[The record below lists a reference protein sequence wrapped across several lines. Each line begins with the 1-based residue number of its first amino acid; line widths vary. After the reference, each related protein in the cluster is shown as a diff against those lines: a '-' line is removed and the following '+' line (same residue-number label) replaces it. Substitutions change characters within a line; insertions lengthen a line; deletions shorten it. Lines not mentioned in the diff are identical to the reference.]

1 MGKNSYREVLA
12 RASSFLEQNQLEGHM
27 IEYVF
32 LQRKHWNKTD
42 YLLHMHEPIT
52 TEDQKQID
60 EDLAKLL
67 AHYPPQYLIG
77 SEAFL
82 DYRFKVTPDTLIPR
96 PETEELVEKCLKLT
110 QKQANQALKVVDVG
124 TGTGAIAIS
133 LKDKR
138 PTWQVCAVDLS
149 SAALEVAQ
157 ENAQQIGVALEFVLS
172 DCLDEVVGPIDV
184 LISNPPYISQ
194 DEYELMDV
202 SVREFE
208 PKMALFAENNGLAI
222 YQKLA
227 QQAQSKLAKDGK
239 IFLEIGFM
247 QGPAV
252 KELFQAAF
260 PKKQV
265 SIHKDL
271 FGNDRMIVVE

>member
-42 YLLHMHEPIT
+42 YLLHMHETIT
-52 TEDQKQID
+52 AEDQKQID
-60 EDLAKLL
+60 EDMAKLL

-149 SAALEVAQ
+149 SAALEVAK
-157 ENAQQIGVALEFVLS
+157 ENAQQIGVALEFILS

-184 LISNPPYISQ
+184 LISNPPYISK

-222 YQKLA
+222 YEKLA

-247 QGPAV
+247 QGLAV

>member
-52 TEDQKQID
+52 AEDQKQID
-60 EDLAKLL
+60 EDMAKLL

-77 SEAFL
+77 SEVFL

-96 PETEELVEKCLKLT
+96 PETEELVERCLKLT

-172 DCLDEVVGPIDV
+172 DCLDEVAGPIDV

-252 KELFQAAF
+252 KEIFQAAF

>member
-52 TEDQKQID
+52 AEDQKQID
-60 EDLAKLL
+60 EDMAKLL

-77 SEAFL
+77 SETFL

-96 PETEELVEKCLKLT
+96 PETEELVEKCLKLM
-110 QKQANQALKVVDVG
+110 QKQAHQALKVVDVG

-172 DCLDEVVGPIDV
+172 DCLDEVAGPIDV

-202 SVREFE
+202 SVRKFE

-222 YQKLA
+222 YQKVA
-227 QQAQSKLAKDGK
+227 KQAQSKLAKDGK

-265 SIHKDL
+265 SIHQDL

>member
-52 TEDQKQID
+52 AEDQKQID
-60 EDLAKLL
+60 EDMAKLL

-77 SEAFL
+77 NEVFL
-82 DYRFKVTPDTLIPR
+82 DYRLKVTPDTLIPR

-138 PTWQVCAVDLS
+138 PTWQVSAVDLS
-149 SAALEVAQ
+149 PAALEVAQ
-157 ENAQQIGVALEFVLS
+157 ENAQQIGVALEFILS

-184 LISNPPYISQ
+184 LISNPPYISK

-222 YQKLA
+222 YEKLA
-227 QQAQSKLAKDGK
+227 KQAQSKLAKDGK

-247 QGPAV
+247 QGSAV
-252 KELFQAAF
+252 KELFRAAF

-265 SIHKDL
+265 SIHQDL

>member
-42 YLLHMHEPIT
+42 YLLHMHETIT
-52 TEDQKQID
+52 AEDQKQID
-60 EDLAKLL
+60 EDMAKLL

-96 PETEELVEKCLKLT
+96 PETEELVEKCLKST
-110 QKQANQALKVVDVG
+110 QKQAHQALKVVDVG

-172 DCLDEVVGPIDV
+172 DCLDEVAGPIDV

-194 DEYELMDV
+194 DEYELMDI

-227 QQAQSKLAKDGK
+227 KQAQSKLAKDGK

-265 SIHKDL
+265 SIHQDL

>member
-12 RASSFLEQNQLEGHM
+12 RASSFLEQNQIEGHM

-42 YLLHMHEPIT
+42 YLLHMHETIT
-52 TEDQKQID
+52 AEDQKQID
-60 EDLAKLL
+60 EDMAKLL

-172 DCLDEVVGPIDV
+172 NCLDEVAGPIDI

-222 YQKLA
+222 YEKLA

>member
-42 YLLHMHEPIT
+42 YLLHMHETIT
-52 TEDQKQID
+52 AEDQKQID
-60 EDLAKLL
+60 EDMAKLL

-149 SAALEVAQ
+149 SAALEVAK
-157 ENAQQIGVALEFVLS
+157 ENAQQIGVALEFILS
-172 DCLDEVVGPIDV
+172 DCLDEVAGPIDV

-227 QQAQSKLAKDGK
+227 KQAQSKLAKDGK

-265 SIHKDL
+265 SIHQDL

>member
-1 MGKNSYREVLA
+1 MSKNSYREVLA

-52 TEDQKQID
+52 PEDQKQID
-60 EDLAKLL
+60 EDMAKLL

-77 SEAFL
+77 SEVFL

-138 PTWQVCAVDLS
+138 PAWQMTAVDLS
-149 SAALEVAQ
+149 ASALEVAK
-157 ENAQQIGVALEFVLS
+157 ENAQEIGVQVDFILS
-172 DCLDEVVGPIDV
+172 NCLDEVAGPIDV

-222 YQKLA
+222 YEKLA

-260 PKKQV
+260 PKKRV

-271 FGNDRMIVVE
+271 LGNDRMIVVE

>member
-52 TEDQKQID
+52 AEDQKQID
-60 EDLAKLL
+60 EDMAKLL

-157 ENAQQIGVALEFVLS
+157 ENAQQIGVALEFILS

-202 SVREFE
+202 SVRKFE

-265 SIHKDL
+265 SIHQDL

>member
-52 TEDQKQID
+52 AEDQKQID
-60 EDLAKLL
+60 EDMAKLL

-77 SEAFL
+77 SEVFL

-172 DCLDEVVGPIDV
+172 DCLDEVAGPIDV

-222 YQKLA
+222 YEKLA

-252 KELFQAAF
+252 KEIFQAAF

>member
-12 RASSFLEQNQLEGHM
+12 RASSFLAQNQLEGHM

-42 YLLHMHEPIT
+42 YLLHMHETIT
-52 TEDQKQID
+52 AEDQKQID
-60 EDLAKLL
+60 EDMAKLL

-138 PTWQVCAVDLS
+138 PTWQVSAVDLS
-149 SAALEVAQ
+149 SAALEVAK

-172 DCLDEVVGPIDV
+172 DCLDEVAGPIDI

-222 YQKLA
+222 YEKLA

-265 SIHKDL
+265 SIHQDL

>member
-42 YLLHMHEPIT
+42 YLLHMHETIT
-52 TEDQKQID
+52 AEDQKQID
-60 EDLAKLL
+60 EDMAKLL

-138 PTWQVCAVDLS
+138 PTWQVSAVDLS

-172 DCLDEVVGPIDV
+172 DCLDEVAGPIDV

-194 DEYELMDV
+194 AEYELMDV

-227 QQAQSKLAKDGK
+227 KQAQSKLAKDGK

-252 KELFQAAF
+252 KEIFQAAF

-265 SIHKDL
+265 SIHQDL

>member
-52 TEDQKQID
+52 AEDQKQID
-60 EDLAKLL
+60 EDMAKLL

-77 SEAFL
+77 SEEFL
-82 DYRFKVTPDTLIPR
+82 DYRLKVTPDTLIPR

-172 DCLDEVVGPIDV
+172 DCLDEVAGPIDV
-184 LISNPPYISQ
+184 LISNPPYISK

-227 QQAQSKLAKDGK
+227 KQAQSKLAKDGK

-265 SIHKDL
+265 SIHQDL

>member
-52 TEDQKQID
+52 PEDQKQID

-67 AHYPPQYLIG
+67 YHYPPQYLIG

-138 PTWQVCAVDLS
+138 PTWQVSAVDLS

-172 DCLDEVVGPIDV
+172 DCLDEVAGPIDV

-194 DEYELMDV
+194 DEYELMDF

-227 QQAQSKLAKDGK
+227 KQAQSKLAKDGK

-252 KELFQAAF
+252 KELFRAAF

-265 SIHKDL
+265 SIHQDL

>member
-52 TEDQKQID
+52 AEDQKQID
-60 EDLAKLL
+60 EDMAKLL

-77 SEAFL
+77 SEVFL

-96 PETEELVEKCLKLT
+96 PETEELVERCLKLT

-157 ENAQQIGVALEFVLS
+157 ENAQQIGVALEFILS
-172 DCLDEVVGPIDV
+172 DCLDEVAGPIDV

-252 KELFQAAF
+252 KEIFQAAF

-265 SIHKDL
+265 SLHKDL

>member
-42 YLLHMHEPIT
+42 YLLHMHEPIIP
-52 TEDQKQID
+52 EDQKQID
-60 EDLAKLL
+60 EDMAKLL

-77 SEAFL
+77 SEVFL

-138 PTWQVCAVDLS
+138 PTWQVSAVDLS
-149 SAALEVAQ
+149 SAALEVAK
-157 ENAQQIGVALEFVLS
+157 ENAQQIGVALEFILS
-172 DCLDEVVGPIDV
+172 DCLDEVAGPIDI

-227 QQAQSKLAKDGK
+227 QQAQNKLAKDGK
-239 IFLEIGFM
+239 ILLEIGFM

-265 SIHKDL
+265 SIHQDL

>member
-52 TEDQKQID
+52 AEDQKQID
-60 EDLAKLL
+60 EDMAKLL

-77 SEAFL
+77 SEVFL

-172 DCLDEVVGPIDV
+172 DCLDEVAGPIDI

-222 YQKLA
+222 YEKLA
-227 QQAQSKLAKDGK
+227 QQAPSKLGKDGK

-252 KELFQAAF
+252 KEIFQAAF

>member
-52 TEDQKQID
+52 AEDQKQID
-60 EDLAKLL
+60 EDMAKLL

-138 PTWQVCAVDLS
+138 PTWQVSAVDLS
-149 SAALEVAQ
+149 SAALEVAK

-172 DCLDEVVGPIDV
+172 DCLDEVAGPIDV

-222 YQKLA
+222 YEKLA
-227 QQAQSKLAKDGK
+227 QQAPSKLGKDGK

-260 PKKQV
+260 LKKQV

>member
-42 YLLHMHEPIT
+42 YLLHMHELIT
-52 TEDQKQID
+52 AEDQKQID
-60 EDLAKLL
+60 EDMAKLL

-77 SEAFL
+77 SEMFL

-138 PTWQVCAVDLS
+138 PAWQVCAVDLS

-172 DCLDEVVGPIDV
+172 DCLDEVAGPIDV

-227 QQAQSKLAKDGK
+227 KQAQSKLAKDGK

-252 KELFQAAF
+252 KEIFQAAF

>member
-42 YLLHMHEPIT
+42 YLLHMHETIT
-52 TEDQKQID
+52 AEDQKQID
-60 EDLAKLL
+60 EDMAKLL

-77 SEAFL
+77 SEVFL

-149 SAALEVAQ
+149 SDALEVAK

-172 DCLDEVVGPIDV
+172 DCLDEVAGPIDV

-222 YQKLA
+222 YEKLA

-247 QGPAV
+247 QGHAV

>member
-52 TEDQKQID
+52 AEDQKQID
-60 EDLAKLL
+60 EDMAKLL

-172 DCLDEVVGPIDV
+172 DCLDEVAGPIDV

-194 DEYELMDV
+194 AEYELMDV

-222 YQKLA
+222 YEKLA
-227 QQAQSKLAKDGK
+227 QQAPSKLGKDGK

>member
-52 TEDQKQID
+52 AEDQKQID
-60 EDLAKLL
+60 EDMAKLL

-77 SEAFL
+77 NEVFL
-82 DYRFKVTPDTLIPR
+82 DYRLKVTPDTLIPR

-138 PTWQVCAVDLS
+138 PTWQVSAVDLS
-149 SAALEVAQ
+149 SAALEVAK
-157 ENAQQIGVALEFVLS
+157 ENAQQIGVALEFILS

-184 LISNPPYISQ
+184 LISNPPYISK

-222 YQKLA
+222 YEKLA
-227 QQAQSKLAKDGK
+227 KQAQSKLAKDGK

-252 KELFQAAF
+252 KEIFQATF

>member
-12 RASSFLEQNQLEGHM
+12 RASSFLAQNQLEGHM

-42 YLLHMHEPIT
+42 YLLHMHETIT
-52 TEDQKQID
+52 AEDQKQID
-60 EDLAKLL
+60 EDMAKLL

-133 LKDKR
+133 LKDQR
-138 PTWQVCAVDLS
+138 PTWQVSAVDLS
-149 SAALEVAQ
+149 SAALEVAK

-172 DCLDEVVGPIDV
+172 DCLDEVAGPIDI

-222 YQKLA
+222 YEKLA

-265 SIHKDL
+265 SIHQDL

>member
-52 TEDQKQID
+52 AEDQKQID
-60 EDLAKLL
+60 EDMAKLL

-77 SEAFL
+77 SEVFL

-138 PTWQVCAVDLS
+138 PTWQVSAVDLS
-149 SAALEVAQ
+149 SAALEVAK
-157 ENAQQIGVALEFVLS
+157 ENAQQIGVALEFILS

-184 LISNPPYISQ
+184 LISNPPYISK

-222 YQKLA
+222 YEKLA
-227 QQAQSKLAKDGK
+227 KQAQSKLAKDGK

-252 KELFQAAF
+252 KEIFQATF

>member
-52 TEDQKQID
+52 AEDQKQID
-60 EDLAKLL
+60 EDMAKLL

-77 SEAFL
+77 SEVFL

-149 SAALEVAQ
+149 SAALEVAK
-157 ENAQQIGVALEFVLS
+157 ENAQQIGVALEFILS
-172 DCLDEVVGPIDV
+172 DCLDEVAGPIDV
-184 LISNPPYISQ
+184 LISNPPYISK

-222 YQKLA
+222 YEKLA
-227 QQAQSKLAKDGK
+227 KQAQSKLAKDGK

-252 KELFQAAF
+252 KEIFQATF

>member
-42 YLLHMHEPIT
+42 YLLHMHETIT
-52 TEDQKQID
+52 AEDQKQID
-60 EDLAKLL
+60 EDMAKLL

-149 SAALEVAQ
+149 SAALEVAK

-172 DCLDEVVGPIDV
+172 DCLGEVAGPIDI

-194 DEYELMDV
+194 AEYELMDV

-208 PKMALFAENNGLAI
+208 PKMALFAEKNGLAI

-227 QQAQSKLAKDGK
+227 KQAQSKLAKDGK

-252 KELFQAAF
+252 KELFQVAF

-265 SIHKDL
+265 SIHQDL

>member
-52 TEDQKQID
+52 AEDQKQID
-60 EDLAKLL
+60 EDMAKLL

-77 SEAFL
+77 SEVFL

-138 PTWQVCAVDLS
+138 PTWQVSAVDLS

-157 ENAQQIGVALEFVLS
+157 ENAQQIGVALEFILS

-184 LISNPPYISQ
+184 LISNPPYISK

-222 YQKLA
+222 YEKLA
-227 QQAQSKLAKDGK
+227 KQAQSKLAKDGK

-252 KELFQAAF
+252 KEIFQATF

>member
-42 YLLHMHEPIT
+42 YLLHMHETIT
-52 TEDQKQID
+52 AEDQKQID
-60 EDLAKLL
+60 EDMAKLL

-96 PETEELVEKCLKLT
+96 PETEELVEKCLKLM

-172 DCLDEVVGPIDV
+172 DCLDEVAGPIDV
-184 LISNPPYISQ
+184 LISNPPYICQ
-194 DEYELMDV
+194 DEYELMDI

-227 QQAQSKLAKDGK
+227 KQAQSKLAKDGK

-252 KELFQAAF
+252 KKLFQAAF

-265 SIHKDL
+265 SIHQDL

>member
-42 YLLHMHEPIT
+42 YLLHMHEIIT
-52 TEDQKQID
+52 EEDQKQID
-60 EDLAKLL
+60 EDMAKLL

-77 SEAFL
+77 SEVFL

-110 QKQANQALKVVDVG
+110 QKQANQTLKVVDVG

-138 PTWQVCAVDLS
+138 PTWQVSAVDLS
-149 SAALEVAQ
+149 AAALEVAK

-172 DCLDEVVGPIDV
+172 DCLDEVAGPIDV

-222 YQKLA
+222 YEKLA
-227 QQAQSKLAKDGK
+227 QQAPSKLGKDGK

-252 KELFQAAF
+252 KEIFQAAF

>member
-42 YLLHMHEPIT
+42 YLLHMHETIT
-52 TEDQKQID
+52 AEDQKQID
-60 EDLAKLL
+60 EDMAKLL

-96 PETEELVEKCLKLT
+96 PETEELVEKCLKLM

-172 DCLDEVVGPIDV
+172 DCLDEVAGPIDV

-194 DEYELMDV
+194 DEYELMDI

-227 QQAQSKLAKDGK
+227 KQAQSKLAKDGK

-252 KELFQAAF
+252 KKLFQAAF

-265 SIHKDL
+265 SIHQDL

>member
-42 YLLHMHEPIT
+42 YLLHMHETIT
-52 TEDQKQID
+52 AEDQKQID
-60 EDLAKLL
+60 EDMAKLL

-172 DCLDEVVGPIDV
+172 DCLDEVEGPIDV

-227 QQAQSKLAKDGK
+227 QQAPSKLGKDGK

-252 KELFQAAF
+252 KEIFQAAF

>member
-42 YLLHMHEPIT
+42 YLLHMHETIT
-52 TEDQKQID
+52 AEDQKQID
-60 EDLAKLL
+60 EDMAKLL

-77 SEAFL
+77 SEVFL

-157 ENAQQIGVALEFVLS
+157 ENAQQIGVALEFILS
-172 DCLDEVVGPIDV
+172 DCLDEVAGTIDI

-222 YQKLA
+222 YQKIA
-227 QQAQSKLAKDGK
+227 EQAQSKLAKDGK

-252 KELFQAAF
+252 KEIFQAAF

-265 SIHKDL
+265 SIHQDL

>member
-32 LQRKHWNKTD
+32 LQRKHWSKTD

-52 TEDQKQID
+52 AEDQKQID
-60 EDLAKLL
+60 EDMVKLL

-138 PTWQVCAVDLS
+138 PTWQVSAVDLS
-149 SAALEVAQ
+149 SAALEVAK

-172 DCLDEVVGPIDV
+172 DCLDEVAGPIDV
-184 LISNPPYISQ
+184 LISNPPYISKY
-194 DEYELMDV
+194 EYELMDA

-222 YQKLA
+222 YEKLA
-227 QQAQSKLAKDGK
+227 QQAPSKLGKDGK

-265 SIHKDL
+265 SIHQDL

>member
-52 TEDQKQID
+52 AEDQKQID
-60 EDLAKLL
+60 EDMAKLL

-77 SEAFL
+77 NEVFL
-82 DYRFKVTPDTLIPR
+82 DYRLKVTPDTLIPR

-138 PTWQVCAVDLS
+138 PTWQVSAVDLS

-157 ENAQQIGVALEFVLS
+157 ENAQQIGVALEFILS

-184 LISNPPYISQ
+184 LISNPPYISK

-222 YQKLA
+222 YEKLA
-227 QQAQSKLAKDGK
+227 KQAQSKLAKDGK

-247 QGPAV
+247 QGSAV
-252 KELFQAAF
+252 KELFRAAF

-265 SIHKDL
+265 SIHQDL

>member
-52 TEDQKQID
+52 AEDQKQID
-60 EDLAKLL
+60 EDMAKLL

-77 SEAFL
+77 SEVFL

-149 SAALEVAQ
+149 SAALEVAK
-157 ENAQQIGVALEFVLS
+157 ENAQQIGVALEFILS
-172 DCLDEVVGPIDV
+172 DCLDEVAGPIDV
-184 LISNPPYISQ
+184 LISNPPYISK

-222 YQKLA
+222 YEKLA
-227 QQAQSKLAKDGK
+227 KQAQSKLAKDGK

-252 KELFQAAF
+252 KEIFQAAF

>member
-42 YLLHMHEPIT
+42 YLLHMHETIT
-52 TEDQKQID
+52 AEDQKQID
-60 EDLAKLL
+60 EDMAKLL

-172 DCLDEVVGPIDV
+172 DCLDEVAGPIDV

-222 YQKLA
+222 YEKLA
-227 QQAQSKLAKDGK
+227 QQAPSKLGKDGK

-252 KELFQAAF
+252 KEIFQAAF

>member
-52 TEDQKQID
+52 AEDQKQID
-60 EDLAKLL
+60 EDMAKLL

-77 SEAFL
+77 SEVFL

-138 PTWQVCAVDLS
+138 PTWQVSAVDLS

-157 ENAQQIGVALEFVLS
+157 ENAQQIGVALEFILS

-184 LISNPPYISQ
+184 LISNPPYISK

-222 YQKLA
+222 YEKLA

>member
-52 TEDQKQID
+52 AEDQKQID
-60 EDLAKLL
+60 EDMAKLL
-67 AHYPPQYLIG
+67 THYPPQYLIG
-77 SEAFL
+77 NEVFL
-82 DYRFKVTPDTLIPR
+82 DYRLKVTPDTLIPR

-157 ENAQQIGVALEFVLS
+157 ENAQQIGVSLEFILS

-194 DEYELMDV
+194 DEYELMDI

-227 QQAQSKLAKDGK
+227 KQAQSKLAKDGK

-265 SIHKDL
+265 SIHQDL